1 MLHNTTR
8 QKIPPYQTWAVSA
21 SVTRGQGATRTAYA
35 TMGAASS
42 QPAATTANGSVA
54 VVGSM
59 RDALGDSPIVELLSP
74 SSAHPYAMSPDPA
87 PTVAPPLSPL
97 AARVAEVFPTLAG
110 APPVTLERI
119 AKAAVY
125 RKVQAGSVM
134 FSEHSP
140 CGGFPLVLAG
150 SVRVLQRYPNG
161 RELQLY
167 RVKPGE
173 SCLLSGSCL
182 LGHTDYDASGIAETD
197 VELLVL
203 PPAEF
208 NALIAE
214 DETFR
219 RHVFSL
225 FGERLAAVL
234 QIVEA
239 VAYQKLDQRLAALLV
254 AKPGREINAT
264 HQSLAD
270 ELGSVREIV
279 TRLLRTFEDRGWVE
293 LGRERIS
300 IRDRDA
306 IAALAKG

>member
-1 MLHNTTR
+1 MPL
-8 QKIPPYQTWAVSA
+8 
-21 SVTRGQGATRTAYA
+21 A
-35 TMGAASS
+35 TMPTTASS
-42 QPAATTANGSVA
+42 
-54 VVGSM
+54 
-59 RDALGDSPIVELLSP
+59 
-74 SSAHPYAMSPDPA
+74 
-87 PTVAPPLSPL
+87 LSPL
-97 AARVAEVFPTLAG
+97 AARIVEAFPTLAG
-110 APPVTLERI
+110 APPATLERI

-125 RKVQAGSVM
+125 RKVQAGTVM
-134 FSEHSP
+134 FSERSP
-140 CGGFPLVLAG
+140 CTGFPLVLSG

-182 LGHTDYDASGIAETD
+182 LGHTDYEASGVAETD

-203 PPAEF
+203 PAAEF

-219 RHVFSL
+219 RHVFAL

-239 VAYQKLDQRLAALLV
+239 VAYQKLDQRLAALL
-254 AKPGREINAT
+254 AGKPGREISTT
-264 HQSLAD
+264 HQALAD

-279 TRLLRTFEDRGWVE
+279 SRLLRNFEDRGWVE
-293 LGRERIS
+293 LGRERIT
-300 IRDRDA
+300 ILDRDA
-306 IAALAKG
+306 IAALARS